1 MQDHDVTTQIWGLT
15 YTQIWSK
22 MQFLEGYAEFE
33 GFTYIARRYN
43 LPPSQPRFLARL
55 PRWQ

>member
-1 MQDHDVTTQIWGLT
+1 MGS

-22 MQFLEGYAEFE
+22 MQILEGYAEFE
-33 GFTYIARRYN
+33 SFAYIARRYN